1 MKIGFYAGSF
11 SPFTNGHLQVVEK
24 ASKIFDKVIIG
35 IGKNALKEP
44 RYDDNLMKE
53 AIEKLL
59 TRLGL
64 ENKVSVVIYDK
75 LSVDA
80 AMENG
85 ANLLIRGIRNGM
97 DYEYEENMA
106 SINEE
111 ISGLD
116 TIYIRAGKLGTI
128 SSSLVV
134 ELMKNHK
141 DVSEYLPKEIE
152 DAIKKVTD
160 IKD

>member
-1 MKIGFYAGSF
+1 MKSGFYAGSF

-24 ASKIFDKVIIG
+24 ASKLFDRVIIG
-35 IGKNALKEP
+35 IGNNSQKTP
-44 RYDDNLMKE
+44 RYDNEIMKE

-59 TRLGL
+59 IRLKL
-64 ENKVSVVIYDK
+64 EDKVSVVIYDN

-80 AMENG
+80 AIENG
-85 ANLLIRGIRNGM
+85 ANILIRGIRNGM

-116 TIYIRAGKLGTI
+116 TIYIRAGKLGNI

-134 ELMKNHK
+134 ELMKNNK
-141 DVSEYLPKEIE
+141 NVSEYLPKEIE
-152 DAIKKVTD
+152 EAIKSQNKP
-160 IKD
+160 

>member
-24 ASKIFDKVIIG
+24 ASKLFDKVVIG
-35 IGKNALKEP
+35 IGSNSQKTP
-44 RYDDNLMKE
+44 RYDNEIMKE

-59 TRLGL
+59 VRLGL
-64 ENKVSVVIYDK
+64 ENTVSVVIYDN

-80 AMENG
+80 AIENG
-85 ANLLIRGIRNGM
+85 ANILIRGIRNGM

-116 TIYIRAGKLGTI
+116 TIYIRAGQLGNI

-134 ELMKNHK
+134 ELMKNNK
-141 DVSEYLPKEIE
+141 NVSEYLPKEIE
-152 DAIKKVTD
+152 DAIKNNN
-160 IKD
+160 

>member
-1 MKIGFYAGSF
+1 MKVGFYAGSF

-24 ASKIFDKVIIG
+24 ASQLFDKVIIG
-35 IGKNALKEP
+35 IGNNSQKSP
-44 RYDDNLMKE
+44 RYDNELMKA

-59 TRLGL
+59 VRLEL
-64 ENKVSVVIYDK
+64 EKKVSVVIYDN

-80 AMENG
+80 AIENG
-85 ANLLIRGIRNGM
+85 ANILIRGIRNGM

-116 TIYIRAGKLGTI
+116 TIYIRAGKLGNI

-134 ELMKNHK
+134 ELMKNK
-141 DVSEYLPKEIE
+141 KNVSEYLPKEIE
-152 DAIKKVTD
+152 VAIKNNNNN
-160 IKD
+160 

>member
-24 ASKIFDKVIIG
+24 ASKLFDKVIIG
-35 IGKNALKEP
+35 IGNNSQKTP
-44 RYDDNLMKE
+44 RYDNEIMKK

-59 TRLGL
+59 VRLEL
-64 ENKVSVVIYDK
+64 ENTVSVVIYDN

-80 AMENG
+80 AIENG
-85 ANLLIRGIRNGM
+85 ANILIRGIRNGM

-116 TIYIRAGKLGTI
+116 TIYIRAGKLGNI

-134 ELMKNHK
+134 ELMKNNK
-141 DVSEYLPKEIE
+141 NVSEYLPKEIE
-152 DAIKKVTD
+152 EAIKNPNNN
-160 IKD
+160 

>member
-24 ASKIFDKVIIG
+24 ASKLFDKVIIG
-35 IGKNALKEP
+35 IGNNSQKTP
-44 RYDDNLMKE
+44 RYDNEIMKK

-59 TRLGL
+59 VRLEL
-64 ENKVSVVIYDK
+64 ENTVSVVIYDN

-80 AMENG
+80 AIENG
-85 ANLLIRGIRNGM
+85 ANILIRGIRNGM

-116 TIYIRAGKLGTI
+116 TIYIRAGKLGNI

-134 ELMKNHK
+134 ELLKNNK
-141 DVSEYLPKEIE
+141 NVSEYLPKEIE
-152 DAIKKVTD
+152 EAIKNLNNT
-160 IKD
+160 